1 MNKWGRTKLLY
12 IIGTIMLIVIGV
24 TVFFLFGS
32 KVEKSTDEKQVMS
45 FTSSSSAH
53 STNSESGISIVGDYI
68 ANTGDMAQLTG
79 KEKKWKINYR
89 TPDGAVSAQF
99 TTEWKTEGETL
110 VALDKMQKSDGN
122 ADFTI
127 TVRIFKYKEK
137 QNRLVTITMSDGNPN
152 HEMVFANQKDFFGTK
167 EGDEDESLNNTDGSI
182 LQHDLDVEAIMKGD
196 FESLAG
202 VWKNGRGGEV
212 SITSD
217 GKTSRNET
225 ISPNFVSN
233 AKFPTLNIRAGNTGA
248 MIALFKIDFR
258 NPYGD
263 ESDEAKPRLLF
274 GQNIGNAPAD
284 EHYYKQ

>member
-110 VALDKMQKSDGN
+110 VASDKMQKSDGN

-202 VWKNGRGGEV
+202 VWKNGRGEEV
-212 SITSD
+212 TITSG

-225 ISPNFVSN
+225 ISPNSVSN

-248 MIALFKIDFR
+248 MIALFKIGFR

-263 ESDEAKPRLLF
+263 
-274 GQNIGNAPAD
+274 
-284 EHYYKQ
+284 